1 MGGAHS
7 RQASL
12 PLIIGIIVLVCASL
26 LSISFGTANISLSD
40 TVKVLIF
47 GDQATDVSRSYIY
60 IIQSIRIPRVITAVI
75 VGMALAASGVVF
87 QSLFRNPMA
96 EPFILGVS
104 SGAAFGVAFAALVG
118 AFVLVPGSWGIP
130 LFAFIGGIGASTV
143 IYLLSG
149 GMRST
154 SVTLLLSGVAMNFLL
169 SAMMSLSMYF
179 NREQLEDIIFW
190 TMGSFSSASWEKL
203 LFISPVMVIGL
214 IILLFYHREMDL
226 LLLGDEAARSMG
238 LSIKRTRVI
247 LLVISTLLTASAVAI
262 SGVIGFVG
270 LVTPHIMRMIVGPSH
285 KRLLPLAVILGG
297 LFTLV
302 ADTIARGVLENSEIP
317 VGIITSMTGAP
328 FFIYLLRSQ
337 KKEVF

>member
-1 MGGAHS
+1 
-7 RQASL
+7 
-12 PLIIGIIVLVCASL
+12 
-26 LSISFGTANISLSD
+26 
-40 TVKVLIF
+40 
-47 GDQATDVSRSYIY
+47 
-60 IIQSIRIPRVITAVI
+60 
-75 VGMALAASGVVF
+75 
-87 QSLFRNPMA
+87 
-96 EPFILGVS
+96 
-104 SGAAFGVAFAALVG
+104 
-118 AFVLVPGSWGIP
+118 
-130 LFAFIGGIGASTV
+130 
-143 IYLLSG
+143 
-149 GMRST
+149 MRST

-297 LFTLV
+297 LFTLL

>member
-1 MGGAHS
+1 
-7 RQASL
+7 
-12 PLIIGIIVLVCASL
+12 
-26 LSISFGTANISLSD
+26 
-40 TVKVLIF
+40 
-47 GDQATDVSRSYIY
+47 
-60 IIQSIRIPRVITAVI
+60 
-75 VGMALAASGVVF
+75 
-87 QSLFRNPMA
+87 MA

-104 SGAAFGVAFAALVG
+104 SGAAFGVAFGALIG
-118 AFVLVPGSWGIP
+118 AFTLLPGSWGIP
-130 LFAFIGGIGASTV
+130 LFAFIGAIGASST

-149 GMRST
+149 GMRSN

-203 LFISPVMVIGL
+203 MIISPVMILGI

-226 LLLGDEAARSMG
+226 LLLGDESARSLG
-238 LSIKRTRVI
+238 LSIKKTRI
-247 LLVISTLLTASAVAI
+247 FLLVLSTLLTASAVAI

-270 LVTPHIMRMIVGPSH
+270 LVTPHIVRMLVGPTH

-297 LFTLV
+297 VFTLL
-302 ADTIARGVLENSEIP
+302 ADTIARGVLQNSEIP

-328 FFIYLLRSQ
+328 FFIYLLRNQ

>member
-1 MGGAHS
+1 MKT
-7 RQASL
+7 RPASFTIL
-12 PLIIGIIVLVCASL
+12 LGSIILILAALV
-26 LSISFGTANISLSD
+26 SISFGTANISFTD
-40 TVKVLIF
+40 TIKVLVF
-47 GDQATDVSRSYIY
+47 GEQAPDVSRSYIY
-60 IIQSIRIPRVITAVI
+60 IIQAIRIPRVITAII

-87 QSLFRNPMA
+87 QALFRNPMA

-104 SGAAFGVAFAALVG
+104 SGAAFGVAFGALIG
-118 AFVLVPGSWGIP
+118 AFTLLPGSWGIP
-130 LFAFIGGIGASTV
+130 LFAFIGGIGASST

-203 LFISPVMVIGL
+203 MIIAPVMIIGI

-238 LSIKRTRVI
+238 LSIKKTRI
-247 LLVISTLLTASAVAI
+247 LLLVLSTLLTASAVAI

-270 LVTPHIMRMIVGPSH
+270 LVTPHIVRIIVGPTH

-297 LFTLV
+297 LFTLL
-302 ADTIARGVLENSEIP
+302 ADTIARGVLQNSEIP

-328 FFIYLLRSQ
+328 FFIYLLRNQ